1 MEKKYWFYFGIGTKK
16 GQVVHKNGVVGCDNM
31 SVCPVIDIE
40 NSVMEEDQCPH
51 FHVAFFKEV
60 SKEMFDYFKK
70 ALAEERPVI
79 VEEDEGEVDASQ
91 LAGGGLGALGGLG
104 GLLGGLAAKA
114 AAGVAPENA
123 VTENAVAEEVKL
135 NAEQNGQ

>member
-60 SKEMFDYFKK
+60 DKEMFDYFKK

-79 VEEDEGEVDASQ
+79 VEEAEGEVDASK
-91 LAGGGLGALGGLG
+91 LAGGGLG
-104 GLLGGLAAKA
+104 GLLGGLAASA
-114 AAGVAPENA
+114 AAGGGNAP
-123 VTENAVAEEVKL
+123 ENAVAEEVKL
-135 NAEQNGQ
+135 NDEQNGQE

>member
-51 FHVAFFKEV
+51 FHVAFFNEV

-70 ALAEERPVI
+70 ALTEERPVI
-79 VEEDEGEVDASQ
+79 VEEAEGEVDASQ

-104 GLLGGLAAKA
+104 GLGGLLGGLAAQA
-114 AAGVAPENA
+114 AAGGAPENA
-123 VTENAVAEEVKL
+123 EAEEVKL
-135 NAEQNGQ
+135 NSEKNGQE

>member
-60 SKEMFDYFKK
+60 DKEMFDYFKK

-79 VEEDEGEVDASQ
+79 VEEAEGEVDASQ
-91 LAGGGLGALGGLG
+91 LAGGGLG
-104 GLLGGLAAKA
+104 GLLGGLAAGA
-114 AAGVAPENA
+114 AAGGDNTP
-123 VTENAVAEEVKL
+123 ENAVAEEVKL
-135 NAEQNGQ
+135 NAEQNGQE

>member
-31 SVCPVIDIE
+31 SVCPIIDIE

-60 SKEMFDYFKK
+60 SKDMFDYFKK

-79 VEEDEGEVDASQ
+79 VEEADGEIDVSKP
-91 LAGGGLGALGGLG
+91 AGGGLGVLGS
-104 GLLGGLAAKA
+104 LLGGFAANA
-114 AAGVAPENA
+114 AAGGDNAP
-123 VTENAVAEEVKL
+123 ENAVAEEVKL
-135 NAEQNGQ
+135 NTEQNGQE

>member
-16 GQVVHKNGVVGCDNM
+16 GQMVHKNGVVCCDNM

-70 ALAEERPVI
+70 ALAEERPII
-79 VEEDEGEVDASQ
+79 VEEAEGEVDASQ
-91 LAGGGLGALGGLG
+91 LVGGALGGLG
-104 GLLGGLAAKA
+104 GLLGGLAAQA
-114 AAGVAPENA
+114 AAGAPENA
-123 VTENAVAEEVKL
+123 VSEEVKL
-135 NAEQNGQ
+135 NAEQNGQE